1 MKLITSFSPCTVR
14 FKRQMI
20 VRAFYALL
28 TFIFICANATAQVS
42 ERISFDKES
51 KKITITLI
59 NNYDT
64 HSSIRSG
71 ISYAPFP
78 TDNCWY
84 KVWWKDKDSTVVDSI
99 DVAWFYEKY
108 IDSILF
114 PKTEKSFT
122 FNLTPRTPKAK
133 SVEIFIHFGVYTII
147 GKKINYWEKTVTKVY
162 DLN

>member
-108 IDSILF
+108 IDSIIL

-147 GKKINYWEKTVTKVY
+147 DKKNNILGKNCHKS
-162 DLN
+162 L